1 MVLEGDK
8 MEKEILNVIKRQGKP
23 LLVYIFGSYVTERYN
38 SESDID
44 IAVLFDKKIKSMEKY
59 EMKMELVDLLGR
71 EVDLIDLFEGN
82 LILAKEIIYKGK
94 LIYKKDQKTKE
105 EFEYRSVVLY
115 NQYRDDSQIIIDKIK
130 ERRRVL

>member
-1 MVLEGDK
+1 MILEGDK
-8 MEKEILNVIKRQGKP
+8 MEKEILSIINRYGKF

-44 IAVLFDKKIKSMEKY
+44 IAVLFDKKIKSMKKY
-59 EMKMELVDLLGR
+59 EMKMELVDLLER
-71 EVDLIDLFEGN
+71 EVDLIDLSEGN

-130 ERRRVL
+130 ERGRVL